1 VQAEP
6 TQLQQVILNLVK
18 NAADA
23 MKGVPRGERRLRL
36 VTGFDRKSRLLPSEL
51 NSKTARMGK
60 GKAAGFHSWA
70 DGFAVWVVS
79 CPSPLPA
86 ALDC

>member
-36 VTGFDRKSRLLPSEL
+36 VTGFDRKSE
-51 NSKTARMGK
+51 
-60 GKAAGFHSWA
+60 
-70 DGFAVWVVS
+70 VS
-79 CPSPLPA
+79 
-86 ALDC
+86 LDLE